1 MIQSLPITRTS
12 NTHKAYRKLRQ
23 VRLDLRTQNEPLTT
37 KALIPTLSRYSELG
51 KQYLKIL
58 RSVFRSDYIQLALC
72 GSNRMQ
78 VIGAPVYWKRLLA
91 LIYDGLVVTAL
102 ILISGLVS
110 SVIAQ
115 GEAPA
120 SLTQLLIV
128 LAVGGYFWWSWS
140 RGGQTAGMRA

>member
-1 MIQSLPITRTS
+1 MRVSSAPI
-12 NTHKAYRKLRQ
+12 
-23 VRLDLRTQNEPLTT
+23 
-37 KALIPTLSRYSELG
+37 
-51 KQYLKIL
+51 
-58 RSVFRSDYIQLALC
+58 
-72 GSNRMQ
+72 
-78 VIGAPVYWKRLLA
+78 WKRLLA

-140 RGGQTAGMRA
+140 RGGQTAGMRAWRLRLVRLDGEAIPNDVAFKRLAWCIVTLAPTGVMLLTGWLSPIGQTVYDRLSNTRVVAEPKPQKSTQ

>member
-1 MIQSLPITRTS
+1 
-12 NTHKAYRKLRQ
+12 
-23 VRLDLRTQNEPLTT
+23 
-37 KALIPTLSRYSELG
+37 
-51 KQYLKIL
+51 
-58 RSVFRSDYIQLALC
+58 
-72 GSNRMQ
+72 MQ
-78 VIGAPVYWKRLLA
+78 VSSAPIWKRLLA

-140 RGGQTAGMRA
+140 RGGQTAGMRAWRLRLVRLDGEAIPNDVAFKRLAWCIVTLAPTGVMLLTGWLSPIGQTVYDRLSNTRVVAEPKPRKSTQ